1 MRLSTQTII
10 DKPVAEV
17 WEVLGPGYE
26 RAGDWASS
34 VYVSRAR
41 PGQSKI
47 AAAPVA
53 GRVCETS
60 LGPFTETIEAYDP
73 VAHRIAYSA
82 TGDKMP
88 GFVRSLVNTWELTPK
103 GAGQT
108 QVNMVLEVDI
118 AFPFNML
125 MGWIMKIQF
134 RKVLA
139 ESLEEFRHYVETG
152 RPHARKVKAD
162 GSKKAATARRAITTP
177 V

>member
-1 MRLSTQTII
+1 MRLANTTLIN
-10 DKPVAEV
+10 KPVADV

-41 PGQSKI
+41 AGQPKV

-73 VAHRIAYSA
+73 IARRIAYSA
-82 TGDKMP
+82 TGEKMP
-88 GFVRSLVNTWELTPK
+88 GFVRSLVNTWELVPK
-103 GAGQT
+103 GSDRT
-108 QVNMVLEVDI
+108 EVRMVLEADI
-118 AFPFNML
+118 AFPFSLL
-125 MGWIMKIQF
+125 MGWMMKLQF
-134 RKVLA
+134 RKVLR

-152 RPHARKVKAD
+152 RPHERKVKAD
-162 GSKKAATARRAITTP
+162 ASKKAAGARAAMA
-177 V
+177 